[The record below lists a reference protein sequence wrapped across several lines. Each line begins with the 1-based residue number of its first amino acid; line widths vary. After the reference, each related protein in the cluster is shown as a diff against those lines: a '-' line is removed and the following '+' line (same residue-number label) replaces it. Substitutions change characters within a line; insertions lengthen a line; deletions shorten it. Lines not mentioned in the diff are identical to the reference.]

1 MMKLK
6 KLLKEISGYQVKG
19 SKEILITGISA
30 NSKLVAPGNLFIA
43 KKGKAFDGGDYI
55 LEAIEAGACAVVTD
69 LFDPSLKQI
78 VQVIHP
84 NISSI
89 ESVLAASFYQ
99 HPSEKLLMIGITGT
113 NGKTTTSF
121 VVKNLL
127 DHFFGPCG
135 LIGTIEY
142 IVGEHRYQATHTT
155 PDVTTNHKMLHEM
168 VMYGSRSAVM
178 EVASHA
184 LDQHRVDKIDFD
196 IAIFSNLTLDHLD
209 YHGSMEN
216 YANCKKQL
224 FHSIE
229 KENSKKKT
237 TKWAIVN
244 QDSPWTSH
252 MVEGCSANILSY
264 AIDHPAD
271 LQASHICL
279 EQQGT
284 RAKLTYQTQIVECYW
299 PLVGR
304 FNVYNCLAAIAV
316 GLSQKIPLEL
326 MANHL
331 SQIPPIRGRLQS
343 VDNCLGL
350 KIYVDFAHT
359 DDALVNVLKALRE
372 IQVVSGRLIVVF
384 GCGGD
389 RDKFKRPKM
398 AKACEDHADFCIVT
412 SDNPRSED
420 PNKICDEIVAG
431 FTKAGRYHV
440 EVDRKAAIEKAIELA
455 HQDDMILIAGKGH
468 ETYQIFAHQTI
479 EFDDCKVAADS
490 CARLAPFHLSQA

>member
-6 KLLKEISGYQVKG
+6 KLLKNISGYQVKG
-19 SKEILITGISA
+19 SKEALITGVSA
-30 NSKLVAPGNLFIA
+30 NSKLIAPGNLFIA
-43 KKGKAFDGGDYI
+43 KKGKSFDGRDYI
-55 LEAIEAGACAVVTD
+55 PEAIEAGACAVVTD

-84 NISSI
+84 HISSI

-121 VVKNLL
+121 VIKNLL
-127 DHFFGPCG
+127 DQFFGPCG
-135 LIGTIEY
+135 LMGTIEY

-155 PDVTTNHKMLHEM
+155 PDVTTNHKILREM
-168 VMYGSRSAVM
+168 VMHGSRSAVM

-184 LDQHRVDKIDFD
+184 LDQGRIDKIDFD

-216 YANCKKQL
+216 YANSKKKL
-224 FHSIE
+224 FHCLGKE
-229 KENSKKKT
+229 KSKKKT

-244 QDSPWTSH
+244 QDSPWSSH
-252 MVEGCSANILSY
+252 MMEGCSANILSY
-264 AIDHPAD
+264 GIDHPAD
-271 LQASHICL
+271 LRASHICL
-279 EQQGT
+279 EQRGT
-284 RAKLTYQTQIVECYW
+284 RAKLTYQGQIVECYW
-299 PLVGR
+299 PLVGH
-304 FNVYNCLAAIAV
+304 FNVYNCLAALAV
-316 GLSQKIPLEL
+316 GLSQNIPLDL
-326 MANHL
+326 LVNHL
-331 SQIPPIRGRLQS
+331 SQIPPIRGRLQPVKNS
-343 VDNCLGL
+343 LRL

-431 FTKAGRYHV
+431 FTKSGRYHV

-455 HQDDMILIAGKGH
+455 DQDDMILIAGKGH
-468 ETYQIFAHQTI
+468 EAYQIFAHQTI

-490 CARLAPFHLSQA
+490 CARLASFHLSQA